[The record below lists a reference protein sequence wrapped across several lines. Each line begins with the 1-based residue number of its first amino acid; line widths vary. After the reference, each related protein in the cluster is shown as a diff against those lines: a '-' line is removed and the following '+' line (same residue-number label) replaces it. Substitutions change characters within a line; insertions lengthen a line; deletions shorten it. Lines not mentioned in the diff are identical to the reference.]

1 MACSAIHRLKGLQ
14 CKAVWGKVCCMHFP
28 PQLWIHT
35 LGSKPALNPSQKSWT
50 GKPFAPTSC
59 YPPIKRHSWVC
70 WDLSEAPE
78 MRSVAV
84 ISPCLAATRV
94 VAGGWGGK
102 FYLKTR
108 SVRPDLSW
116 FTVSEIKA
124 GCDKAFPNGS
134 RAHVL
139 VSKISCAFPPTLK
152 LQMAFVQQKESGK
165 HLQSGKLICSP
176 LLPLERNS
184 LCYNKELVFASV
196 NQIASETPTRPCW
209 RAKKFHDPSLM
220 SVPPGLSYA
229 NRCCITI
236 HRHCVRDTVVSQT
249 DLCNKKMTGGNV
261 EYNPVLQEPILT
273 FKSLYMAIALFS
285 LL

>member
-1 MACSAIHRLKGLQ
+1 MVTWWPALQYTDWRGCSAKLCEGRS
-14 CKAVWGKVCCMHFP
+14 VVCTFHLSYEFTHWAQSLPWTP
-28 PQLWIHT
+28 PRSHEQENLLLPPAAI
-35 LGSKPALNPSQKSWT
+35 LPLRGSSLL
-50 GKPFAPTSC
+50 
-59 YPPIKRHSWVC
+59 HSWVC
-70 WDLSEAPE
+70 WDLPEAPE

-94 VAGGWGGK
+94 MAGGWGGK
-102 FYLKTR
+102 FYLQTR

-116 FTVSEIKA
+116 FTVSEIKT

-184 LCYNKELVFASV
+184 LCYNKKLVFASV

-209 RAKKFHDPSLM
+209 RAKKFHDSSLM

-236 HRHCVRDTVVSQT
+236 HRHCVRDTVVS
-249 DLCNKKMTGGNV
+249 
-261 EYNPVLQEPILT
+261 
-273 FKSLYMAIALFS
+273 
-285 LL
+285 